1 MKSSKRINI
10 AIWLLLLVG
19 IFAYSCKKEET
30 PPPDNKPESWEI
42 IVYGITECGLCTSF
56 ENQLDSENIP
66 YTFYDINTNNEKRAE
81 MMHKL
86 DSVGV
91 ASEDIHWPVVDVIVE
106 KVSHMLI
113 QPDLDKDVKPLI
125 GM

>member
-10 AIWLLLLVG
+10 AILLLLLVG
-19 IFAYSCKKEET
+19 IFAYSCKKEED
-30 PPPDNKPESWEI
+30 PPPDNKPENWEI

-56 ENQLDSENIP
+56 EDQLDSENIP

>member
-1 MKSSKRINI
+1 MSSNKRINI
-10 AIWLLLLVG
+10 AILLLLLG
-19 IFAYSCKKEET
+19 SIFVYSCTKEED
-30 PPPDNKPESWEI
+30 PPPDNKPDSWEI
-42 IVYGITECGLCTSF
+42 IVYGITDCGLCTSF
-56 ENQLDSENIP
+56 EDKLDQEKIP
-66 YTFYDINTNNEKRAE
+66 YTFYDINDNNEKRAE

-91 ASEDIHWPVVDVIVE
+91 ASEDIHWPVVDVIVDHI
-106 KVSHMLI
+106 SHMLI